1 MNPVTLNRTHCFSN
15 ACFSSR
21 SIAVDGIILAL
32 PPSRTRPH
40 HTHLVRSQ
48 VFDGARQC
56 GAPAHRGRDV
66 LQRAIELGVGFG
78 RHVGVGTC
86 EHTFAPTGD

>member
-1 MNPVTLNRTHCFSN
+1 MGSFS
-15 ACFSSR
+15 
-21 SIAVDGIILAL
+21 DL
-32 PPSRTRPH
+32 PSRNSAAP

-48 VFDGARQC
+48 VFDGARQR

-66 LQRAIELGVGFG
+66 LQRAIELGVGFR